1 MQIAFSKIFC
11 YVSCFLKLKSCNL
24 IQAKEGIFLICFI
37 FSKSRI
43 QKEFHDQFESNIKK
57 SNKMSIHKL
66 DRKNILFFIGKNCST
81 IQNLLNE
88 ISKTTNFK
96 IKNGIM
102 GLNKNLNHTLDE
114 NLEFLLDT
122 FCDYFLDKG
131 IVSVEYTDTPTKSN
145 ILSVPYVKQPI
156 RNKEYTLVIGK
167 FFFDFNL
174 IQIWTKL

>member
-1 MQIAFSKIFC
+1 
-11 YVSCFLKLKSCNL
+11 
-24 IQAKEGIFLICFI
+24 
-37 FSKSRI
+37 
-43 QKEFHDQFESNIKK
+43 
-57 SNKMSIHKL
+57 MSIHKL

-96 IKNGIM
+96 TKNGIM

-145 ILSVPYVKQPI
+145 ILSIPYVKKPI
-156 RNKEYTLVIGK
+156 QNKQYTLVIGK
-167 FFFDFNL
+167 
-174 IQIWTKL
+174 

>member
-1 MQIAFSKIFC
+1 MT
-11 YVSCFLKLKSCNL
+11 
-24 IQAKEGIFLICFI
+24 QAKESKIINFLI
-37 FSKSRI
+37 KRI
-43 QKEFHDQFESNIKK
+43 QKDFYDQFENKIKK
-57 SNKMSIHKL
+57 SKKMSIHKL

-145 ILSVPYVKQPI
+145 ILSIPYVKQPI
-156 RNKEYTLVIGK
+156 QNKQYTLVIGK
-167 FFFDFNL
+167 
-174 IQIWTKL
+174 